1 MTARLERLVTSTKLS
16 ASEVTERTSQIYRAM
31 LARSEW
37 MERGNFHTIH
47 PDDLERMFDE
57 YDRIFFDEGCRRAL
71 GPCRISFRLSKRMTK
86 AAGKTSRYTPRQPGL
101 LPYYEIAVSTTLL
114 FQAFREGDRPI
125 TVTGL
130 PCRDRLQALQ
140 RLFEHEMLHLVEM
153 LVWKQSSC
161 SAPRFQTIASN
172 MFGHTAHTHALIT
185 HQERAWTERGI
196 RAGSRVRFR
205 FEGVEHVGVV
215 NRITKRATVLVEHS
229 QGQLYSDGKRYQKF
243 YIPLSMLKPLEP
255 VR

>member
-1 MTARLERLVTSTKLS
+1 MTARLERLVTTTRLDE
-16 ASEVTERTSQIYRAM
+16 SEITRRTSQIYRTM
-31 LARSEW
+31 LARSDW
-37 MERGNFHTIH
+37 MESGNFHAIH
-47 PDDLERMFDE
+47 PDDLELMFDE
-57 YDRIFFDEGCRRAL
+57 YDRVFFGNGCRRAL
-71 GPCRISFRLSKRMTK
+71 GECQLNFRLSKRMTK
-86 AAGKTSRYTPRQPGL
+86 AAGKTFRYTPRKPGC
-101 LPYYEIAVSTTLL
+101 LPWYEIAVSTTLL

-153 LVWKQSSC
+153 LVWEQSSC
-161 SAPRFQTIASN
+161 SAPRFQTIALN
-172 MFGHTAHTHALIT
+172 LFGHTAHTHALIT

-196 RAGSRVRFR
+196 RPGSRVRFR

-215 NRITKRATVLVEHS
+215 NRITKRATVLVEHPR
-229 QGQLYSDGKRYQKF
+229 GQLYSDGKRYQKF
-243 YIPLSMLKPLEP
+243 YVPLSMLNPLEP